1 MPRPEYLWV
10 ESPGTSLEE
19 TPRVGRTQFGDGYAQ
34 RGATGL
40 NPIRQVWNIEHRDVD
55 NAVGDQI
62 IAFLRARMSP
72 TGQFE
77 SFDWTPLWS
86 TTKIRVT
93 APSWTRTAS
102 EIWGECSIRVR
113 FEQEFEVS

>member
-1 MPRPEYLWV
+1 MPRAEFLWV
-10 ESPGTSLEE
+10 ESPGTSLDEA
-19 TPRVGRTQFGDGYAQ
+19 PRVGRTQFGDGYAQ

-40 NPIRQVWNIEHRDVD
+40 NPIKQAWSIQLRDVD
-55 NAVGDQI
+55 NVVGDQI
-62 IAFLRARMSP
+62 IAFLRARLSP
-72 TGQFE
+72 TGELE

-86 TTKIRVT
+86 TTKISVT

-102 EIWGECSIRVR
+102 EVWGECNISIR